1 MTPLPLSHLDP
12 LPPEQRHAVNKRMT
26 MNILIQGAAAHA
38 HQSAHHLVRDEL
50 NKISDELVPLYDGLI
65 AMASLAYWNGM
76 IFLVAGS
83 AKKFWSSLNQPTS
96 PFFHHRLMRKHG
108 KMLAGA
114 SRTAARNRCIE
125 KGVPT
130 GNIRREI
137 RSARDVQQIYKL
149 ELGHYRRLEEL
160 AKRTCHE
167 IIGTPVQLLNARI
180 TTQPAWGTVRAPQT
194 RRGKLLM
201 LAMVGWG
208 GVDRIDGELQVVA
221 KAIIWPLLL
230 HELVKGSMELICL
243 HGMTDLDSGDFDTVM
258 NQTEHLEYEVP
269 MLQIG
274 ADFFQRFLKIVPQ
287 GAELSDCVM
296 CVSMMEPIELE
307 ELMFDMIEAPE
318 EAKKRLTQLLG

>member
-1 MTPLPLSHLDP
+1 MTPLPLQHVDP

-26 MNILIQGAAAHA
+26 LNILIQGAAAHA

-50 NKISDELVPLYDGLI
+50 NEISDELVTLYDGLI

-76 IFLVAGS
+76 IYLVAGS
-83 AKKFWSSLNQPTS
+83 AKKFWSSLNRPTS
-96 PFFHHRLMRKHG
+96 PFFHHRLLRKHG
-108 KMLAGA
+108 QMLATA
-114 SRTAARNRCIE
+114 SRTAARARCVE
-125 KGVPT
+125 KNVPT

-137 RSARDVQQIYKL
+137 TSAKSVSRIYEL
-149 ELGHYRRLEEL
+149 ETGNYSRLEDL
-160 AKRTCHE
+160 AKQTCHQ
-167 IIGTPVQLLNARI
+167 IIGTPINLLNAQI
-180 TTQPAWGTVRAPQT
+180 TNQPAWGDVRAPQT

-208 GVDRIDGELQVVA
+208 GVDRIDGELQVIA

-258 NQTEHLEYEVP
+258 DQTEHLEYEVP

-274 ADFFQRFLKIVPQ
+274 AEFFQRFLKIVPQ
-287 GAELSDCVM
+287 GAELSNCVM
-296 CVSMMEPIELE
+296 AVSMLEPIELE
-307 ELMFDMIEAPE
+307 ELMFDMIEMPE
-318 EAKKRLTQLLG
+318 VATKRLAEMLG